1 MTSGDGVAVFWEQVV
16 GWGGIPCT
24 ARQGAPS
31 ARSTSYQQKSAT
43 ASHRS
48 ANSGL
53 WAAHWGVSAPPN
65 MMASEPPTRATCA
78 PAWWAATRPLG
89 RAGCGGVLASGPQ
102 QGRSSPSTDC
112 CFSETRLGVP
122 KCPPKHV
129 AHLIKSNTPGAAF
142 DHGNRDAVPAKPAHG
157 ADRRPASVARARHG
171 VGRRARHSSRLHHAR
186 PRASHEP
193 NAASEAQQRGQL
205 RKPRREGK
213 AGSRQ
218 PCHSGRGRA
227 GRVRATRRRFG
238 RIARAPPP
246 RLAAGERVGVEM
258 LG

>member
-171 VGRRARHSSRLHHAR
+171 VGRRARHTAPSKAPTASCVALPARTSRAQS
-186 PRASHEP
+186 PVS
-193 NAASEAQQRGQL
+193 AASSTGTHRGHSPLDEVGCSTL
-205 RKPRREGK
+205 RI
-213 AGSRQ
+213 S
-218 PCHSGRGRA
+218 S
-227 GRVRATRRRFG
+227 
-238 RIARAPPP
+238 
-246 RLAAGERVGVEM
+246 
-258 LG
+258 LGT

>member
-129 AHLIKSNTPGAAF
+129 AHLIKSNTPGGLSLVKNCNA
-142 DHGNRDAVPAKPAHG
+142 
-157 ADRRPASVARARHG
+157 RPVCAPHCP
-171 VGRRARHSSRLHHAR
+171 R
-186 PRASHEP
+186 PRAP
-193 NAASEAQQRGQL
+193 AAR
-205 RKPRREGK
+205 
-213 AGSRQ
+213 
-218 PCHSGRGRA
+218 H
-227 GRVRATRRRFG
+227 T
-238 RIARAPPP
+238 ARASGATLGRCRWGARPQP
-246 RLAAGERVGVEM
+246 RPAPHPQAALVWPSGSSERRAVRIRLES
-258 LG
+258 

>member
-1 MTSGDGVAVFWEQVV
+1 MPGRAGSRRGGAGSGGARCPAVAPAAAKGENGVILRMWGHAMTSGDGVIVFWEQVV

-89 RAGCGGVLASGPQ
+89 RAGCGGVLASGQQ

-122 KCPPKHV
+122 KCPPKPV
-129 AHLIKSNTPGAAF
+129 AHLIKSNTPG
-142 DHGNRDAVPAKPAHG
+142 P
-157 ADRRPASVARARHG
+157 
-171 VGRRARHSSRLHHAR
+171 
-186 PRASHEP
+186 
-193 NAASEAQQRGQL
+193 
-205 RKPRREGK
+205 
-213 AGSRQ
+213 
-218 PCHSGRGRA
+218 
-227 GRVRATRRRFG
+227 
-238 RIARAPPP
+238 
-246 RLAAGERVGVEM
+246 
-258 LG
+258 

>member
-1 MTSGDGVAVFWEQVV
+1 MWGHAMTSGDGVIVFWEQVV

-112 CFSETRLGVP
+112 CFSETRLRVP
-122 KCPPKHV
+122 KCPPKPV
-129 AHLIKSNTPGAAF
+129 AHLIKSNTPGILEIRSRF
-142 DHGNRDAVPAKPAHG
+142 VRD
-157 ADRRPASVARARHG
+157 
-171 VGRRARHSSRLHHAR
+171 L
-186 PRASHEP
+186 
-193 NAASEAQQRGQL
+193 SEI
-205 RKPRREGK
+205 E
-213 AGSRQ
+213 
-218 PCHSGRGRA
+218 
-227 GRVRATRRRFG
+227 
-238 RIARAPPP
+238 P
-246 RLAAGERVGVEM
+246 RLSRDSIPHPALHYQGCGCDGQVAIVEVTSDTS
-258 LG
+258 

>member
-1 MTSGDGVAVFWEQVV
+1 MTSGGGVAVFWEQVV

-53 WAAHWGVSAPPN
+53 WAARWGVSALPN

-129 AHLIKSNTPGAAF
+129 AHLIKSNTPG
-142 DHGNRDAVPAKPAHG
+142 GAVAPRAPNSAGTRHASSLSRGEQAVQRAK
-157 ADRRPASVARARHG
+157 RAR
-171 VGRRARHSSRLHHAR
+171 SRTF
-186 PRASHEP
+186 
-193 NAASEAQQRGQL
+193 
-205 RKPRREGK
+205 K
-213 AGSRQ
+213 AGSG
-218 PCHSGRGRA
+218 HSKGIPL
-227 GRVRATRRRFG
+227 
-238 RIARAPPP
+238 RIPSVPPS
-246 RLAAGERVGVEM
+246 
-258 LG
+258 

>member
-1 MTSGDGVAVFWEQVV
+1 MHLRPQTARSASVSEKWNHAMTSGGGVAVFWEQVV

-53 WAAHWGVSAPPN
+53 WAAHWGVSALPN

-89 RAGCGGVLASGPQ
+89 RAGCGGVLASGQQ

-122 KCPPKHV
+122 KCPPKPV
-129 AHLIKSNTPGAAF
+129 AHLIKSNTPGCLPQFAFQLTRSLKFLRADYPVGQISRPDHPAANIF
-142 DHGNRDAVPAKPAHG
+142 FSSAYPDTDGCLA
-157 ADRRPASVARARHG
+157 RRKGRTQREP
-171 VGRRARHSSRLHHAR
+171 RRAQASQLRACTSSRQ
-186 PRASHEP
+186 RASTCGTW
-193 NAASEAQQRGQL
+193 S
-205 RKPRREGK
+205 
-213 AGSRQ
+213 
-218 PCHSGRGRA
+218 
-227 GRVRATRRRFG
+227 
-238 RIARAPPP
+238 
-246 RLAAGERVGVEM
+246 
-258 LG
+258 

>member
-31 ARSTSYQQKSAT
+31 ARSTSYQQKCAT

-48 ANSGL
+48 ANSVL
-53 WAAHWGVSAPPN
+53 WAAHWGVSALPN

-78 PAWWAATRPLG
+78 PAWWAATGPLG

-129 AHLIKSNTPGAAF
+129 AHLIKSNTPG
-142 DHGNRDAVPAKPAHG
+142 DDGSPVHGRVCEETNHG
-157 ADRRPASVARARHG
+157 AGQRSLG
-171 VGRRARHSSRLHHAR
+171 SRLDNHLTPPCCDSCQSSLAEPRGSVWPGTTFTTAETRTTWLHA
-186 PRASHEP
+186 
-193 NAASEAQQRGQL
+193 
-205 RKPRREGK
+205 
-213 AGSRQ
+213 AGRQ
-218 PCHSGRGRA
+218 PHLA
-227 GRVRATRRRFG
+227 G
-238 RIARAPPP
+238 
-246 RLAAGERVGVEM
+246 GVSL
-258 LG
+258 LGWE

>member
-1 MTSGDGVAVFWEQVV
+1 MTSGDGVIVFWEQVV

-129 AHLIKSNTPGAAF
+129 AHLIKSNTPGMLARTRPRRA
-142 DHGNRDAVPAKPAHG
+142 NC
-157 ADRRPASVARARHG
+157 RPAPEEDDPLNRQSPERQC
-171 VGRRARHSSRLHHAR
+171 
-186 PRASHEP
+186 PRVSHCGLF
-193 NAASEAQQRGQL
+193 GQN
-205 RKPRREGK
+205 
-213 AGSRQ
+213 
-218 PCHSGRGRA
+218 
-227 GRVRATRRRFG
+227 FY
-238 RIARAPPP
+238 
-246 RLAAGERVGVEM
+246 
-258 LG
+258 